1 MRIFIMGL
9 AGLGMACSAQ
19 GNILI
24 SEYVEGSD
32 QNKALELYNSSDT
45 SQSLDGYV
53 LERYSNG
60 STTVSSSLALDG
72 QNLAGGDVLVIATN
86 QADDTLAG
94 LADITSATINHN
106 GDDAYVLRNAA
117 GVVDSFGRV
126 GEDPGSAWTG
136 GGLSTANRTLRRKDS
151 VTSGDTVI
159 DDAFDPS
166 VEWVGFP
173 SDTLDGLGKPG
184 TGGGEG
190 GEGGTEPVPLGA
202 CGEAVTRIA
211 AIQGDG
217 DSSPLDGEGH
227 VIEAVVTAV
236 YPGLNGF
243 YVMETEANRDDDP
256 ATSEGL
262 FVYQPDADVT
272 AGDRVRVSGT
282 VDEYYGL
289 TQIKADQRAVCEQ
302 EVTVTPVALTL
313 PFDNLAGREALE
325 GMLVSVE
332 QPLTVSN
339 NYELARYGS
348 VTLSDGRLFNPTNV
362 AAPGDAALA
371 VKEANTR
378 NQVLLDDAS
387 NVQNPETVIYPD
399 GGLAADNTLRAG
411 YRTQP
416 FQAVFTYGH
425 NQWRLQ
431 PVGEIRFD
439 ATANPRAPIADRAA
453 GSDLRVASFNVL
465 NYFNGDGNGG
475 GFPTPRGAKNSEEL
489 TRQQDKLV
497 AALNDIDADV
507 VGLMEVENDGYGPD
521 SAIAQ
526 LTEALG
532 PSWRY
537 VDPGLD
543 SLGGDAIAVGLIYRA
558 DVVEEVGTAATTAAG
573 AFGNSTNRQPLAQT
587 FQPLN
592 GGETLT
598 VVVNH
603 FKSKG
608 SCPDNG
614 INSAQGDGQGCWNAE
629 RVDAAEQLLSWL
641 ENEPTGAN
649 DGNWLVMGDLNS
661 YAKEDP
667 ITTLSDAGLVNLVQR
682 FQGEDAYS
690 YTYKGEAGYLD
701 HALASESL
709 NGKVLAT
716 FEWHI
721 NADEPV
727 ALSYQLSKYQS
738 EEQHQRY
745 YAADAWRAS
754 DHDPVV
760 IDMALSAEA
769 DGDQSEPSPDA
780 NDGGGSDGGDSKDG
794 NSDNGGGLGY
804 GLLLM
809 LAGLLRRRH

>member
-9 AGLGMACSAQ
+9 AGLAMACSAQ

-24 SEYVEGSD
+24 SEYVEGSG
-32 QNKALELYNSSDT
+32 QNKALELYNSGDT
-45 SQSLDGYV
+45 SQSLNGYV

-60 STTVSSSLALDG
+60 ATTASSSLALDG
-72 QNLAGGDVLVIATN
+72 QNLAGGDVLVIVTSQATG
-86 QADDTLAG
+86 TLAG

-106 GDDAYVLRNAA
+106 GDDAYVLRNAD

-136 GGLSTANRTLRRKDS
+136 GGLSTADRTLRRKDS
-151 VTSGDTVI
+151 VTGGDTVI

-166 VEWVGFP
+166 AQWVGFP
-173 SDTLDGLGKPG
+173 SDTLDGLGEPG

-190 GEGGTEPVPLGA
+190 GQEPVPLGA
-202 CGEAVTRIA
+202 CGEPVTRIA

-227 VIEAVVTAV
+227 VIEAVVTAL
-236 YPGLNGF
+236 YPAFDGF
-243 YVMETEANRDDDP
+243 YVMETEAHRDDDP

-262 FVYQPDADVT
+262 FIYQPEADVS

-282 VDEYYGL
+282 VSEYYGL
-289 TQIKADQRAVCEQ
+289 TQISADQRAVCEQ
-302 EVTVTPVALTL
+302 GVTVTPVVLTL
-313 PFDNLAGREALE
+313 PFDDLADREALE

-332 QPLTVSN
+332 QPLTVSD

-348 VTLSDGRLFNPTNV
+348 MTLSNGRLFNPTNV
-362 AAPGDAALA
+362 AAPGDPARA
-371 VKEANTR
+371 VKQANAR

-387 NVQNPETVIYPD
+387 NAQNPATVIYPE

-411 YRTQP
+411 YRTRP
-416 FQAVFTYGH
+416 FQAVFTYGFS
-425 NQWRLQ
+425 QWRLQ
-431 PVGEIRFD
+431 PVGEVRFD
-439 ATANPRAPIADRAA
+439 ATANPRAPVPDRAA

-475 GFPTPRGAKNSEEL
+475 GFPTARGAKSSEEL
-489 TRQQDKLV
+489 SRQQDKLV

-526 LTEALG
+526 LTAALG
-532 PSWRY
+532 PAWRY
-537 VDPGLD
+537 VDPGLER
-543 SLGGDAIAVGLIYRA
+543 LGGDAIAVGLIYRG
-558 DVVEEVGTAATTAAG
+558 DVVEEAGTAATTDAG
-573 AFGNSTNRQPLAQT
+573 AFGNASNRQPLAQT

-608 SCPDNG
+608 SCPDDG

-629 RVDAAEQLLSWL
+629 RVAAAEQLLSWMRDD
-641 ENEPTGAN
+641 PTGTG
-649 DGNWLVMGDLNS
+649 DGHWLVMGDLNS
-661 YAKEDP
+661 YAQEDP
-667 ITTLSDAGLVNLVQR
+667 ITTLRDAGLVDLIQR

-690 YTYKGEAGYLD
+690 YTYQGEAGYLD
-701 HALASESL
+701 HALASERL
-709 NGKVLAT
+709 NGKVLAAL
-716 FEWHI
+716 EWHI

-727 ALSYQLSKYQS
+727 AFSYQLPDYQS

-760 IDMALSAEA
+760 IDMALSANA
-769 DGDQSEPSPDA
+769 GGDQPDQDNGDDGDS
-780 NDGGGSDGGDSKDG
+780 GGDSG
-794 NSDNGGGLGY
+794 SNGGGLGY
-804 GLLLM
+804 GLLVV

>member
-9 AGLGMACSAQ
+9 AGLTMACSAQ

-24 SEYVEGSD
+24 SEYVEGSGN
-32 QNKALELYNSSDT
+32 NKALELYNSGDT
-45 SQSLDGYV
+45 SQSLNGYV

-60 STTVSSSLALDG
+60 SPTVSSSLALDG
-72 QNLAGGDVLVIATN
+72 HNLAGGDVLVIATN
-86 QADDTLAG
+86 QATGTLAG

-106 GDDAYVLRNAA
+106 GDDAYVLRNAD

-136 GGLSTANRTLRRKDS
+136 GGLSTANQTLRRKDS

-173 SDTLDGLGKPG
+173 SDTLDGLGEPG
-184 TGGGEG
+184 TGGGAG
-190 GEGGTEPVPLGA
+190 AKEPVPLGA

-211 AIQGDG
+211 AIQGPG
-217 DSSPLDGEGH
+217 DRSPLDGEGH

-236 YPGLNGF
+236 YPAFDGF
-243 YVMETEANRDDDP
+243 YVMETEANRDNDP

-262 FVYQPDADVT
+262 FIYQPDAQVS

-282 VDEYYGL
+282 VSEYYGL
-289 TQIKADQRAVCEQ
+289 TQISADQQAVCEQ
-302 EVTVTPVALTL
+302 EVTVTPVVLTL
-313 PFDNLAGREALE
+313 PFDDLADRESLE

-332 QPLTVSN
+332 QPLTVSD

-348 VTLSDGRLFNPTNV
+348 MTLSDGRLFNPTNV
-362 AAPGDAALA
+362 AAPGEAARA
-371 VKEANTR
+371 VKEANSR

-387 NVQNPETVIYPD
+387 NAQNPATVIYPE

-411 YRTQP
+411 YQTRP
-416 FQAVFTYGH
+416 FRAVFTYGF

-431 PVGEIRFD
+431 PVGEVRFD
-439 ATANPRAPIADRAA
+439 ATANPRSPIPDRAA
-453 GSDLRVASFNVL
+453 ASDLRVASFNVL
-465 NYFNGDGNGG
+465 NYFNGDGAGG
-475 GFPTPRGAKNSEEL
+475 GFPTPRGAENSQEL

-507 VGLMEVENDGYGPD
+507 VGLMEVENDGYGSD

-526 LTEALG
+526 LTAALG

-543 SLGGDAIAVGLIYRA
+543 SLGGDAIAVGLIYRG
-558 DVVEEVGTAATTAAG
+558 DVVEEVGTAATTDAG
-573 AFGNSTNRQPLAQT
+573 AFGNATNRQPLAQT

-629 RVDAAEQLLSWL
+629 RVDAAQQLLSWL
-641 ENEPTGAN
+641 ENNPTGAS

-667 ITTLSDAGLVNLVQR
+667 ITTLRDAGLVNLVQR

-727 ALSYQLSKYQS
+727 AFSYQLPSYQS

-745 YAADAWRAS
+745 YVADAWRAS

-760 IDMALSAEA
+760 IDMALSANAGGEE
-769 DGDQSEPSPDA
+769 G
-780 NDGGGSDGGDSKDG
+780 DGGGDSGSDSGSGSGSGSAGDSD
-794 NSDNGGGLGY
+794 SNGGGLGY

>member
-24 SEYVEGSD
+24 SEYVEGSG
-32 QNKALELYNSSDT
+32 QNKALELYNAGDT
-45 SQSLDGYV
+45 SQSLNGYV

-60 STTVSSSLALDG
+60 ATTVSSSLALDG
-72 QNLAGGDVLVIATN
+72 RTLAGGDVLVIATS
-86 QADDTLAG
+86 QASGSLAG

-106 GDDAYVLRNAA
+106 GDDAYVLRNAD

-136 GGLSTANRTLRRKDS
+136 GGLSTADRTLRRKAS
-151 VTSGDTVI
+151 VTGGDTVI

-173 SDTLDGLGKPG
+173 SDTLDGLGEPG
-184 TGGGEG
+184 TGGGG
-190 GEGGTEPVPLGA
+190 DAGEPVPLGA

-217 DSSPLDGEGH
+217 DVSPLDGEGQ

-236 YPGLNGF
+236 YPAFDGF
-243 YVMETEANRDDDP
+243 YVMETEAHRDDDP

-262 FVYQPDADVT
+262 FVYQPDADVV

-282 VDEYYGL
+282 VGEYYGL
-289 TQIKADQRAVCEQ
+289 TQISADQRAVCEQ
-302 EVTVTPVALTL
+302 NVTVTPVVLTL
-313 PFDNLAGREALE
+313 PFDDLANREALE

-332 QPLTVSN
+332 QPLTVSD

-362 AAPGDAALA
+362 AAPGDAARA

-378 NQVLLDDAS
+378 NRILLDDAS
-387 NVQNPETVIYPD
+387 NVQNPDTVIYPD
-399 GGLAADNTLRAG
+399 GGLAANNTLRAG
-411 YRTQP
+411 YRTRP
-416 FQAVFTYGH
+416 FQAVFTYGF
-425 NQWRLQ
+425 NEWRLQ
-431 PVGEIRFD
+431 PVGEVRFD
-439 ATANPRAPIADRAA
+439 PAANPRSPAPDRAA

-465 NYFNGDGNGG
+465 NYFNGDGAGG
-475 GFPTPRGAKNSEEL
+475 GFPTPRGAKSSEEL

-497 AALNDIDADV
+497 AALKGIDADV
-507 VGLMEVENDGYGPD
+507 VGLMEVENDGYGPE
-521 SAIAQ
+521 SALAQ
-526 LTEALG
+526 LTDALG
-532 PSWRY
+532 PAWRY
-537 VDPGLD
+537 VDPGLER
-543 SLGGDAIAVGLIYRA
+543 LGGDAIAVGLIYRS
-558 DVVEEVGTAATTAAG
+558 DVVEEAGTAATTDRG
-573 AFGNSTNRQPLAQT
+573 AFGNETNRQPLVQT
-587 FQPLN
+587 FRPLN

-608 SCPDNG
+608 SCPDDG
-614 INSAQGDGQGCWNAE
+614 VNSDQGDGQGCWNPE
-629 RVDAAEQLLSWL
+629 RVAAAEGVLSWL
-641 ENEPTGAN
+641 EDDPTGAN
-649 DGNWLVMGDLNS
+649 DGNWLIIGDLNS
-661 YAKEDP
+661 YAQEDP
-667 ITTLSDAGLVNLVQR
+667 ITTLRDAGLVNLVRR

-701 HALASESL
+701 HALASERL
-709 NGKVLAT
+709 NDKVLAT
-716 FEWHI
+716 REWHI

-727 ALSYQLSKYQS
+727 ALSYLLPDYES
-738 EEQHQRY
+738 EQQHQRY

-754 DHDPVV
+754 DHDPVL
-760 IDMALSAEA
+760 IDLALSAEA
-769 DGDQSEPSPDA
+769 GGDRPDQGDGADNGGDSG
-780 NDGGGSDGGDSKDG
+780 GGGS
-794 NSDNGGGLGY
+794 LGY
-804 GLLLM
+804 GVLLM
-809 LAGLLRRRH
+809 LAGLMRRRH